1 MAFAFSEAPIVLTL
15 ESPFIAALNHL
26 LEAEPWARE
35 RLAPHAGAELELRAP
50 PLPALR
56 FAIQSEGRIAPSA
69 AGARPTLL
77 ITLKPEALADLVRH
91 GTAGE
96 EILIRAVAIQG
107 DTGLAAEVMT
117 LLRHLR
123 WDAEEDLSKV
133 IGDAAAH
140 RLTRSAGS
148 FFAWQADAARRIAES
163 VMDYAVEEHR
173 LLVPRAELEALAAA
187 NAHLRDDLERLE
199 KRLERLAAAR
209 SH

>member
-1 MAFAFSEAPIVLTL
+1 MAFVFSEALIVLTL
-15 ESPFIAALNHL
+15 ESPFVAALNHL

-35 RLAPHAGAELELRAP
+35 RLAMHAGADLELRAP

-56 FAIQSEGRIAPSA
+56 FAIQSDGRVARST
-69 AGARPTLL
+69 AGAAPVLV
-77 ITLKPEALADLVRH
+77 IKLKPESLADLVRH

-96 EILIRAVAIQG
+96 EYLMRAVAVEG
-107 DTGLAAEVMT
+107 DTHLAAEVMT

-123 WDAEEDLSKV
+123 WDAEEDLSAV
-133 IGDAAAH
+133 VGDAAAH
-140 RLTRSAGS
+140 RIAGTARD
-148 FFAWQADAARRIAES
+148 FFAWQADAARRVAES
-163 VMDYAVEEHR
+163 VMDYAVEERR